1 METGRKVKRLKQWVY
16 SSLAVI
22 VLAVAIGG
30 CSGSEPV
37 TKETDERAF
46 RRGKSLLREGRNEEA
61 LQAFLSVVST
71 RADAGES
78 HLEAGLIYLNHIKD
92 PLAAIY
98 HFRGYLA
105 ASPDGEYADFVKELI
120 LTAQKDF
127 AKTLPGNP
135 FGEAVER
142 VNLMETVK
150 ALQQENQGLKEQ
162 ILQLQREATEQE
174 SELLRYREA
183 LAQRQQ
189 QTGTS
194 AGQVAPIVIQAP
206 ETTPSSQAANT
217 PETYTVQA
225 GDTLSRI
232 SSRVYGES
240 GRWMD
245 IFQANRDQLPSPN
258 ALKPGQVLRIP

>member
-1 METGRKVKRLKQWVY
+1 METGRKVKSLKRAFY
-16 SSLAVI
+16 SCLAV
-22 VLAVAIGG
+22 VMLAVGMIG
-30 CSGSEPV
+30 CSAADTA
-37 TKETDERAF
+37 TKETDERAY

-61 LQAFLSVVST
+61 LQAFLSVVSS

-78 HLEAGLIYLNHIKD
+78 HLEAGLIYLNQIKD

-105 ASPDGEYADFVKELI
+105 VSPEGEYADFVKELI
-120 LTAQKDF
+120 QTAQKDF

-135 FGEAVER
+135 FGDTVER

-150 ALQQENQGLKEQ
+150 TLKGENQQLKER
-162 ILQLQREATEQE
+162 ILQLQREMTEQE
-174 SELLRYREA
+174 SEILKYREA
-183 LAQRQQ
+183 LAQRQPFR
-189 QTGTS
+189 TGT
-194 AGQVAPIVIQAP
+194 QDVAPIVIQTP
-206 ETTPSSQAANT
+206 TTGGGQAAATT

-232 SSRVYGES
+232 SSTVYGES

>member
-1 METGRKVKRLKQWVY
+1 MDTRRKVKSLKRVIY
-16 SSLAVI
+16 SGLAALLLVVSLV
-22 VLAVAIGG
+22 G
-30 CSGSEPV
+30 CSASDPIG
-37 TKETDERAF
+37 KETDERAY

-61 LQAFLSVVST
+61 LQAFLSVISS

-78 HLEAGLIYLNHIKD
+78 HLEAGLLYLNTIKD

-105 ASPDGEYADFVKELI
+105 ASPEGEYADFVKELI

-135 FGEAVER
+135 FGETVER

-150 ALQQENQGLKEQ
+150 TLQGENQRLKET

-174 SELLRYREA
+174 SEILRYREA
-183 LAQRQQ
+183 LAQRQPAR
-189 QTGTS
+189 TGT
-194 AGQVAPIVIQAP
+194 QPVAPIVIQAA
-206 ETTPSSQAANT
+206 EGSGGTAASTPQ
-217 PETYTVQA
+217 TYTVET

-232 SSRVYGES
+232 SAKVYGS
-240 GRWMD
+240 SNRWMD

-258 ALKPGQVLRIP
+258 ALQPGQVLQIP